1 LDNPRSRLPDLQA
14 SAYDGFMTVPDSPS
28 SRRQVPEIWGQVPQR
43 NRNFTGRED
52 ILAELWKRQD
62 QPAGKRVTAV
72 VPSDPLP
79 RALQGLGGVGKTAVA
94 IEYAHRHQADYDLV
108 WWIRADQFPLIRSSL
123 AALAERLKLEA
134 ARASGIEVAA
144 AAVLEALRRG
154 EPYSRWLLIFD
165 NADEPDELL
174 DIIPQGPGD
183 VLITSRNNRWQSVF
197 DTVQLNV
204 FARDES
210 KAFLMK
216 RAPKGLT
223 ESDADR
229 LADKLGDLPL
239 ALEQAGAVQAEAG
252 MAVDEYL
259 HLLDE
264 HVTQIMAE
272 GKSVEYPMSMTAAWK
287 LSVAALD
294 ERLPEALKLLRCC
307 AFFGPDPIPRDVLRR
322 GTKATR
328 TRIGDLIDDPIQM
341 ARAIRELGRFAL
353 VKIDN
358 RTLSVHRLIQALLRD
373 ELTPDEQAAYRH
385 EVHMILAA
393 AAPATPDDSNLWP
406 RYDELVAHVSNSAT
420 QLAQCRDPA
429 VRKFALDVVRYL
441 FLSGD
446 LASSRDFAEQF
457 IEQWSKDSGPEHDTV
472 LDAKRHLG
480 NALRQLGKYSEAYTL
495 TGQTLDQCRRVLG
508 EKNPLTLQLR
518 NAFGGDMRSR
528 GDFYEALKH
537 DEESRKLQEEVFGPA
552 DPQLFRVL
560 NNLASDYGRT
570 CQYDRA
576 RRLFQSLYLDMSKA
590 QTGVSSPEMLS
601 TWNGLAWVVRCSG
614 SYNVARDVSEDAR
627 EYGIEKLRPE
637 HYATLR
643 SSISFSI
650 ALRLTGTAD
659 DEALEI
665 AGEAHL
671 LCQQVRGESH
681 PDALAAAV
689 NLTNI
694 QRNMRQI
701 DKALRLSEET
711 VARYPDVFEADH
723 PYVYGC
729 IGNHAL
735 LLRLSGQPAEA
746 RRLNER
752 ALAGLERRLRR
763 DHDYTLTVATNLAS
777 DLAGLGEIAEARTLG
792 EDTLDRLRRILGHDH
807 PITLACAAN
816 LALDLRQAGAEEEAG
831 ELSAEVA
838 SRYAD
843 TLGSDHPDAVA
854 AATGQRISIDFD
866 PPFF

>member
-1 LDNPRSRLPDLQA
+1 
-14 SAYDGFMTVPDSPS
+14 MTVPDSPS
-28 SRRQVPEIWGQVPQR
+28 SRRQVPEVWGQVPQR

-52 ILAELWKRQD
+52 ILTELRKRQN

-108 WWIRADQFPLIRSSL
+108 WWIRADQLPLIRSSL
-123 AALAERLKLEA
+123 AALADRLGLEA
-134 ARASGIEVAA
+134 ARATGIEAAA
-144 AAVLEALRRG
+144 AAVLDALRRG
-154 EPYSRWLLIFD
+154 EPFSRWLLIFD

-174 DIIPQGPGD
+174 EMIPQGSGD
-183 VLITSRNNRWQSVF
+183 VLITSRNNRWQAAF

-204 FARDES
+204 FARSES
-210 KAFLMK
+210 KEFLMK
-216 RAPKGLT
+216 RASKGLS

-252 MAVDEYL
+252 MPVDEYL
-259 HLLDE
+259 RLLDE

-287 LSVAALD
+287 LSVTALND
-294 ERLPEALKLLRCC
+294 RLPEALKLLRCC
-307 AFFGPDPIPRDVLRR
+307 AFFGPDPIPRDVFRR
-322 GTKATR
+322 GTKATE
-328 TRIGDLIDDPIQM
+328 TRIGDLIEDPIQL
-341 ARAIRELGRFAL
+341 ARAVRELGRFAL

-373 ELTPDEQAAYRH
+373 ELDHLEQADYRH

-406 RYDELVAHVSNSAT
+406 RYDELVAHVANRET
-420 QLAQCRDPA
+420 RLAECRAPA
-429 VRKFALDVVRYL
+429 VRTFALDVVRYL
-441 FLSGD
+441 YLSGD
-446 LASSRDFAEQF
+446 LASSQAFAEQF
-457 IEQWSKDSGPEHDTV
+457 IKQWSKDSGPEHETV

-480 NALRQLGKYSEAYTL
+480 NALRQLGQYPKVYTL
-495 TGQTLDQCRRVLG
+495 TEETLEQSRRILG
-508 EKNPLTLQLR
+508 EDNPLTLVLR
-518 NAFGGDMRSR
+518 NAFGGDMRAR
-528 GDFYEALKH
+528 GDFYKALSH
-537 DEESRKLQEEVFGPA
+537 DEESRQLHEAVFGSA

-570 CQYDRA
+570 CQYDKA
-576 RRLFQSLYLDMSKA
+576 RKLFQSLYLDMSKA
-590 QTGVSSPEMLS
+590 QTGVSSSEMLS

-614 SYNVARDVSEDAR
+614 NYNEARDVSEDAR

-650 ALRLTGTAD
+650 ALRLTGVAD

-665 AGEAHL
+665 ARESYL
-671 LCQQVRGESH
+671 LCRQVNGTSN
-681 PDALAAAV
+681 PDTLAAAV
-689 NLTNI
+689 NLSNI
-694 QRNMRQI
+694 QRNMGQI
-701 DKALRLSEET
+701 DQALELSEEA
-711 VARYPDVFEADH
+711 VARYPDVFGPEH

-729 IGNHAL
+729 RGNHAL
-735 LLRLSGQPAEA
+735 LLRLNEHPDEA
-746 RRLNER
+746 RRLNEQ
-752 ALAGLERRLRR
+752 ALKGLDGRLTR
-763 DHDYTLTVATNLAS
+763 DHDYTLTVAMNLAS
-777 DLAGLGEIAEARTLG
+777 DLAVLGETAKARELG
-792 EDTLDRLRRILGHDH
+792 EDTLDRLHRVLGDDH
-807 PITLACAAN
+807 PIALACAAN
-816 LALDLRQAGAEEEAG
+816 LALDLRQSGAEEEADK
-831 ELSAEVA
+831 LSAEVA

-843 TLGSDHPDAVA
+843 TLGSEHPDAVA
-854 AATGQRISIDFD
+854 AASGQRINVDFD